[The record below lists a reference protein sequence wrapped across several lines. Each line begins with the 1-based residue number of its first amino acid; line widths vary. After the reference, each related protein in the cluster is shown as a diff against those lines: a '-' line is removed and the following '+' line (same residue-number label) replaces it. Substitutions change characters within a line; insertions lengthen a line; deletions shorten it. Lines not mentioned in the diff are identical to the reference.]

1 MKLVF
6 VLMLGVVLCMCTGC
20 GSELSQ
26 PSAPAPQQQP
36 VPQQL
41 TPLPPSALDPAVWE
55 LIHEGDTI
63 VTYIDVTSPVTKRI
77 EIQMTRSGGMFSL
90 AAIQDGF
97 RQEIGGFSENDVARY
112 GESTIQVPVEGTP
125 VTLGVIRFYNG
136 NYYWKSAGA
145 RSHNGNHPTYN
156 LYA

>member
-1 MKLVF
+1 MKR
-6 VLMLGVVLCMCTGC
+6 VLEIVLGVMLCLCAGC
-20 GSELSQ
+20 GGELSQ
-26 PSAPAPQQQP
+26 PSVTNAPVQSAPQQP
-36 VPQQL
+36 
-41 TPLPPSALDPAVWE
+41 TPLPPATLDPTWE
-55 LIHEGDTI
+55 FIHVGDTI
-63 VTYIDVTSPVTKRI
+63 VTYIDVSYPKKKRI
-77 EIQMTRSGGMFSL
+77 EIQMTRSGGRFSL

-125 VTLGVIRFYNG
+125 VTLGVIHFYNG
-136 NYYWKSAGA
+136 NYYWKSAGT